1 MAKSG
6 NTKLH
11 ALPRQ
16 SAEELYELKQ
26 KIRIHRIKILLLV
39 FAAVSFVV
47 GLVFAAYFYFERKIY
62 TSYEIIEQVEREDVL
77 AAQYEEFKGNV
88 LQYTQDGAVYFD
100 MSGGIIWNQT
110 YEMETPCIT
119 KCEDYLAIY
128 EQSGSRIFI
137 MDAQG
142 QQGVIKATMP
152 IQRVSIAQQG
162 TVAVLMEDS
171 GTSYLHMYSRDGSQL
186 AGGGLHIENSGY
198 PLDIALSNDAQKLA
212 VSMLDINE
220 GQIQSTVVFYNY
232 GTVGQNEIDNIVGSY
247 SYEDMIIPSIRFVTN
262 DRLLACGDTKVI
274 IYEGRQ
280 KPVVAQEISC
290 PDYIRSI
297 YYNEKYFGMTFDHPK
312 SAEGYRTVIYNMRGA
327 QVLEQDIGIDYTEIG
342 LLQNGLL
349 CVRNEK
355 TVVLYTIRGS
365 KRFEHTFDRNIYDVI
380 AGRGQLEYL
389 FVMSGGTDRIRLKGE

>member
-1 MAKSG
+1 MAKNG
-6 NTKLH
+6 NAKLH

-39 FAAVSFVV
+39 FGAVSFVI
-47 GLVFAAYFYFERKIY
+47 GLVFAAYFYFERKTY
-62 TSYEIIEQVEREDVL
+62 TSYEIIEQVEREDVQ

-128 EQSGSRIFI
+128 EQGGSKIFI
-137 MDAQG
+137 MNAQG
-142 QQGVIKATMP
+142 QQGVIQATMP
-152 IQRVSIAQQG
+152 IQRVSIARQG
-162 TVAVLMEDS
+162 TVAVLMEDA
-171 GTSYLHMYSRDGSQL
+171 GTSYLHMYSRNGSQL

-220 GQIQSTVVFYNY
+220 GRIQSTVVFYNY

-247 SYEDMIIPSIRFVTN
+247 SYADVVIPSIRFVSN
-262 DRLLACGDTKVI
+262 DRLLAFGDTKVI
-274 IYEGRQ
+274 IYEGTQ
-280 KPVVAQEISC
+280 KPVVAQEIKC
-290 PDYIRSI
+290 PEHIRSV
-297 YYNEKYFGMTFDHPK
+297 YYNDKYFGMTFDHPK
-312 SAEGYRTVIYNMRGA
+312 SAKGYRTVIYNMRGN
-327 QVLEQDIGIDYTEIG
+327 QIMEQDIGLDYTEISF
-342 LLQNGLL
+342 LQNGLL

-355 TVVLYTIRGS
+355 SIALYTIRGN

-380 AGRGQLEYL
+380 SGSGQLEYL
-389 FVMSGGTDRIRLKGE
+389 FVLSGETDRIKLKGE